1 MFRAKN
7 NFAVLMKVLFNIFG
21 VLLIM
26 LSILA
31 LVLTMVDGVAIIFS
45 LVILVMAGFMAL
57 TGILRYTFIVL
68 LITTLNILSLT
79 LIMPSVY
86 QTEEYQENELPD
98 YLPPIPRPFIP
109 IEDLKEIS
117 KESGISLETLRK
129 IPITEAKNVVEKKQ
143 RGFFGFLFLLKAISI
158 PYIFTGLLLFI
169 GFQIRSKNSLTN

>member
-1 MFRAKN
+1 
-7 NFAVLMKVLFNIFG
+7 MKVLFNIFG

-86 QTEEYQENELPD
+86 QTEEYQEKELPD